1 MNEILSLE
9 LADIHNHLVPGV
21 DDGAKSTSESL
32 EHLRALR
39 AEGVTQLATS
49 SHLSGWKV
57 YEEDAFPRRLERLRR
72 GFEDLVAECAGREDV
87 PALRFSQEILTPTP
101 DVARRVFA
109 HEGVGLAGTSYA
121 LCEFGFDPEDDLT
134 KVVRTVLGLG
144 KRIIVAHP
152 ERYRQNGQP
161 MPIEPIRA
169 WKAAG
174 ALLQVNC
181 GSLRGE
187 YGPGHQALGWRL
199 IEEGLA
205 DLLGTDHHGDYRPV
219 SLRET
224 AGLLLA
230 RGAVEQARFLLSE
243 NPRRI
248 LADQDTLA
256 VPPLRAEAAA

>member
-1 MNEILSLE
+1 MSDFAEDF
-9 LADIHNHLVPGV
+9 LADIHNHLVPAV
-21 DDGAKSTSESL
+21 DDGAKSMSESL

-39 AEGVTQLATS
+39 AEGVTELATS

-72 GFEDLVAECAGREDV
+72 GFEVLQAECAGRDDV
-87 PALRFSQEILTPTP
+87 PTLRFSQEILTPTP

-109 HEGVGLAGTSYA
+109 HADVGLAGTSYA
-121 LCEFGFDPEDDLT
+121 LCEFGFDPEDDLV
-134 KVVRTVLGLG
+134 KVVRTVLGFG

-152 ERYRQNGQP
+152 ERYRQTGQP
-161 MPIEPIRA
+161 MPIEAIRA

-174 ALLQVNC
+174 ALLQLNC
-181 GSLRGE
+181 GSLLGE
-187 YGPGHQALGWRL
+187 HGPGHQALAWRM

-219 SLRET
+219 SPRET
-224 AGLLLA
+224 ARLLLA
-230 RGAVEQARFLLSE
+230 RGAAEQARLLLSE

>member
-1 MNEILSLE
+1 MSDFALE
-9 LADIHNHLVPGV
+9 FLADIHNHLVPGV
-21 DDGAKSTSESL
+21 DDGARSLSESL

-49 SHLSGWKV
+49 SHLSGWQT
-57 YEEDAFPRRLERLRR
+57 YEEGAFGKRLERLPR
-72 GFEDLVAECAGREDV
+72 GFEVLRAECAGRADV
-87 PALRFSQEILTPTP
+87 PELRFNQEILTPTP

-109 HEGVGLAGTSYA
+109 HAGVGLAGTTYA

-134 KVVRTVLGLG
+134 NVVQTVLGLG

-152 ERYRQNGQP
+152 ERYRRNGQP
-161 MPIEPIRA
+161 MSIEAIRS

-181 GSLRGE
+181 GSLLGE
-187 YGPGHQALGWRL
+187 YGAGHQALAWRM

-219 SLRET
+219 SPRES

-230 RGAVEQARFLLSE
+230 RAAAEQARLLLSE